1 MERSG
6 GLGCFLSVAASRV
19 KIMSMAIMA
28 ILERLKKL
36 MILIWFDAEGVFS
49 SLIGFWSI
57 PND

>member
-1 MERSG
+1 
-6 GLGCFLSVAASRV
+6 
-19 KIMSMAIMA
+19 
-28 ILERLKKL
+28 